1 MTRKHA
7 QNTRGGF
14 RKFLSQSAT
23 RLALGSVVVA
33 APALAVERVWN
44 NAFGVWGTQG
54 NWSPAGFVGFGDTA
68 RIGNLAATIDA
79 VVNMDVNST
88 NSGVTIQGRARLNT
102 EGRQLVVNGPT
113 LIDGSSSPEFTDLYA
128 RLRVTNGASTP
139 DYRSNSLTMASSA
152 TLLGVSTP
160 TIAIDGAF
168 NLAADA
174 RLLGTAAVDVGG
186 GFANNGE
193 ISVFNGNMTLSVSGT
208 LDLDG
213 SANNGRITI
222 NDSGSDLIISANG
235 LTDAYD
241 GDAFLGGGST
251 WDMQLANPWSIG
263 PAALIQVA
271 WFQSSGNQSFI
282 DGAPLS
288 IGGELQ
294 VNGTENALGMNA
306 ATTFLP
312 TADIETGVG
321 NTIDLN
327 ASATFNGGTFH
338 VPDGAVINCNAAA
351 TVNAGVFNIES
362 GGRVDFSGPTTVN
375 GGLFLGAL
383 DATSV
388 SVRFDGPT
396 TNWTGDVTFSGAVQ
410 QDGIATVAVPVT
422 IRADYFD
429 LDGVQGAATVWNISN
444 AFSVVADHV
453 DLAGFGDAF
462 GGTMNIG
469 GGLIGGVSINL
480 SDPAASW
487 TMAGTANLSG
497 DANLFPTRIGGS
509 TMQVT
514 GDLNVTS
521 GRVQIT
527 APTILAPTATVNLP
541 TANSRLRINAR
552 SVIDSGTT
560 FTGPGLLING
570 ANGTMR
576 LADGVA
582 TDQVGLQNNGD
593 LLIADAGP
601 GVATV
606 NRFEQLAGA
615 SWRVSLGGDSGGSE
629 HDLMVVAGPA
639 VIAGALEVEL
649 FNIGN
654 GQFAPQVGDEFTI
667 LTAGGGVSG
676 SFEGNPISCAGDDQY
691 NWTVV
696 YEPNVVT
703 LQLTSITAGHLGD
716 MNCDCFVT
724 VGDIGGFVMALTNPA
739 GFDAAFPDCSIENAD
754 VNQDGFVTVGDIGA
768 FVTLLTQ

>member
-1 MTRKHA
+1 MTRKHKPT
-7 QNTRGGF
+7 TRGGF

-44 NAFGVWGTQG
+44 TGFGVWGTQG

-68 RIGNLAATIDA
+68 RIGNLPATIDA
-79 VVNMDVNST
+79 VVNMDINST

-139 DYRSNSLTMASSA
+139 DYRTNSLTMASSA

-160 TIAIDGAF
+160 TIAIDGACS
-168 NLAADA
+168 LAADA

-271 WFQSSGNQSFI
+271 WIQSSGNQSFI

-338 VPDGAVINCNAAA
+338 VPDGAVINCHAAA

-362 GGRVDFSGPTTVN
+362 GGRVAFSGPTTVN

-383 DATSV
+383 DSSSV

-422 IRADYFD
+422 LRADYFD
-429 LDGVQGAATVWNISN
+429 LDGVAGSTTVWNVS
-444 AFSVVADHV
+444 APFVVNADHI
-453 DLAGFGDAF
+453 DLAGFGDNYN
-462 GGTMNIG
+462 GTFNLA
-469 GGLIGGVSINL
+469 GGLIGGMTIQIT
-480 SDPAASW
+480 DETPW
-487 TMAGTANLSG
+487 TMAGVANLTG
-497 DANLFPTRIGGS
+497 DSNLFPTRIAGS
-509 TMQVT
+509 PIIVS
-514 GDLNVTS
+514 GDMNVTS
-521 GRVQIT
+521 GRVQIA
-527 APTILAPTATVNLP
+527 APTTLNASATINLP
-541 TANSRLRINAR
+541 AANTQLRFSAR
-552 SVIDSGTT
+552 CEIDSGAT
-560 FTGPGLLING
+560 FTGPGLLLNG

-576 LADGVA
+576 LDDGVA
-582 TDQVGLQNNGD
+582 TDQVGLHNRGD
-593 LLIADAGP
+593 LLIADGGAG
-601 GVATV
+601 VVTV
-606 NRFEQLAGA
+606 NRFEQFNGA
-615 SWRVSLGGDSGGSE
+615 SLRVSLGGDAGGSE
-629 HDLMVVAGPA
+629 HDLMVVSGPA
-639 VIAGALEVEL
+639 VLAGALEVEL

-676 SFEGNPISCAGDDQY
+676 AFDANPVSCAGDDQY

-696 YEPNVVT
+696 YEPNEVT

-724 VGDIGGFVMALTNPA
+724 VADIGGFVMALTNPA

-754 VNQDGFVTVGDIGA
+754 VNQDGFVTIGDIGA